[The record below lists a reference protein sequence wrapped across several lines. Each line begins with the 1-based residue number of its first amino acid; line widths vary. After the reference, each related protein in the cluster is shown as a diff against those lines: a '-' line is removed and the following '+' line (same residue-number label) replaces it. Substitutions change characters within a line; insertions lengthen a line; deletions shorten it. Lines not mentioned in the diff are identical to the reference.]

1 MDLLGWGLRVLA
13 LVLAN
18 TLPVHAAL
26 REQYGAQQ
34 RRDWRGF
41 VTLLA
46 VHMSSLAAIV
56 SGMLIWLELQGYYE
70 YKMAWPLYL
79 SFLGAVL
86 SLLALYLLIVCA
98 VGRFI
103 IRVKWAT
110 ARRMASRAALAN
122 LLALLLDALI
132 VP

>member
-56 SGMLIWLELQGYYE
+56 AGLLIWPELQGYYE
-70 YKMAWPLYL
+70 YALAWPLYL
-79 SFLGAVL
+79 SFLGVAL
-86 SLLALYLLIVCA
+86 GLLALYLLIVCA
-98 VGRFI
+98 IGRFI
-103 IRVKWAT
+103 IRTQWPA
-110 ARRMASRAALAN
+110 ARRMAARAAAGN